1 MDACRAF
8 QDHLAAALGGP
19 PDAPVESLR
28 ALSWHRHILQCASCR
43 DLLAA
48 EEALEDL
55 LATLPAP
62 RLPAGVAARVLAR
75 LAEEREAAALD
86 RLLELASAARAPEGL
101 ARSVLA
107 RLEEERQSAA
117 LDRLLELDVAAAPG
131 GLAGRVLAAL
141 DQERAPHTRASR
153 WRRTPVALRLAAAGV
168 LALGGAAALDALL
181 ESEPADELPRDVFP
195 LELAEAAEPP
205 PELLE
210 LLQDW
215 ELINDESLDVVLT
228 GLDTADEVLLEI
240 DRGSDPLGA
249 EVEEPPAN
257 PGKG

>member
-19 PDAPVESLR
+19 PHAPVESLR
-28 ALSWHRHILQCASCR
+28 ALSWHRHLLQCASCR

-48 EEALEDL
+48 EEALEGL

-75 LAEEREAAALD
+75 LAEEREAAELD
-86 RLLELASAARAPEGL
+86 RLLDLASAARAPEGL
-101 ARSVLA
+101 ARNVLA
-107 RLEEERQSAA
+107 RLEEERQATA
-117 LDRLLELDVAAAPG
+117 LDRLLELDAAPVPS
-131 GLAGRVLAAL
+131 GLAKRVLAAL
-141 DQERAPHTRASR
+141 ESERAPLTLSAR

-181 ESEPADELPRDVFP
+181 AREPQDDSALD
-195 LELAEAAEPP
+195 LAEAAAGDPP
-205 PELLE
+205 PELLESLE

-215 ELINDESLDVVLT
+215 ELINGESLDVVLT

-240 DRGSDPLGA
+240 DRGRDPLDVEA
-249 EVEEPPAN
+249 EEPPTN